1 MFTSILIATGG
12 AFVAT
17 VAVGTVSAVI
27 TRIRNNRKN
36 KVTTEPDPE
45 PIPQLLRMPLLLIF
59 QPKGFFFL
67 R

>member
-36 KVTTEPDPE
+36 N
-45 PIPQLLRMPLLLIF
+45 
-59 QPKGFFFL
+59 
-67 R
+67 